1 MKAWALHERLYSQ
14 TKFVVKKSGAGVG
27 GSDGRVGEWW
37 VG

>member
-1 MKAWALHERLYSQ
+1 MNVWALHGRLFSQ
-14 TKFVVKKSGAGVG
+14 TKFALKKSGAGGG